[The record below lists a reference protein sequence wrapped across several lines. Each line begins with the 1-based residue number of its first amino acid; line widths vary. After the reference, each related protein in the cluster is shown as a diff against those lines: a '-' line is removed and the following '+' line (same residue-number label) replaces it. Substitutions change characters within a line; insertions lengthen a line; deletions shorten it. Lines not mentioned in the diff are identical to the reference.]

1 VTDQQIIFH
10 HYDTSPFSEKVR
22 LVFGLKGL
30 DWRSV
35 EVPVIMPKP
44 NLMPLTG
51 GYRKTPVMQIGAD
64 IYCDTQIIVRELE
77 KRFPEPTLFPAG
89 NKGVMWTV
97 GMWTDRPF
105 FNASVGV
112 IFGGLGD
119 NVPDDFI
126 KDREKLSGQP
136 FNIDAMKSAVPMMKD
151 HWRAYA
157 DWIDAQLADGRP
169 WLLGDKPGLADVNAY
184 MNIWFVRNG
193 FPPAATILDEF
204 KYVTPWA
211 DRVSE
216 LGHGKRI
223 EMDPEEALD
232 VAKNA
237 SSACEPRVDE
247 NDPSGRKPGD
257 QVQVM
262 PDDYGR
268 DPVVGEIVTSTAQS
282 ISIKRTDDRVG
293 EVVVHFPRAGFF
305 VLPA

>member
-1 VTDQQIIFH
+1 MTDQQIIFH

-51 GYRKTPVMQIGAD
+51 GYRKTPVMQISAD
-64 IYCDTQIIVRELE
+64 IYCDTQIIIRELE

-136 FNIDAMKSAVPMMKD
+136 FNIDAMKSTVPMMKD

-211 DRVSE
+211 DRVGE
-216 LGHGKRI
+216 LGHGNRI

-237 SSACEPRVDE
+237 SSGCAPQVDE

-257 QVQVM
+257 KVQVM

>member
-1 VTDQQIIFH
+1 MTDQQIIFH

-35 EVPVIMPKP
+35 QVPVIMPKP
-44 NLMPLTG
+44 DLMPLTG

-64 IYCDTQIIVRELE
+64 IYCDTQVIIRELD
-77 KRFPEPTLFPAG
+77 KRFPEPSLFPAG
-89 NKGVMWTV
+89 NKGIMWTV

-136 FNIDAMKSAVPMMKD
+136 FNIDAMKGAVPMMKD

-157 DWIDAQLADGRP
+157 DWIDAQLEDGRP

-193 FPPAATILDEF
+193 FPPAAVILDEF
-204 KYVTPWA
+204 SNVTPWA

-216 LGHGKRI
+216 LGHGNRT
-223 EMDPEEALD
+223 EMDPNEALD
-232 VAKNA
+232 IAKNA
-237 SSACEPRVDE
+237 SSNCEPQSDE
-247 NDPSGRKPGD
+247 NDPSDRKPGD
-257 QVQVM
+257 KVQVM

-282 ISIKRTDDRVG
+282 ISIKRSDDRVG